1 MLTKEAKGEII
12 TQFATHPQDT
22 GSTEVTVA
30 LLTRRINDLAA
41 HLKVHKHD
49 FHSRN
54 GLMKLVGQRRRML
67 DYLARE
73 DVNRYKTLVSNL
85 GLRR

>member
-12 TQFATHPQDT
+12 QEFGTHPKDT
-22 GSTEVTVA
+22 GSAEVRVA
-30 LLTRRINDLAA
+30 LLTRRITDLAE
-41 HLKVHKHD
+41 HLKAHKHD
-49 FHSRN
+49 FHSRT
-54 GLMKLVGQRRRML
+54 GLLKMVGQRRRLL

-73 DVNRYKTLVSNL
+73 DVGRYKTLIVKL

>member
-12 TQFATHPQDT
+12 KEYGQHSKDT
-22 GSTEVTVA
+22 GSVEVTVA
-30 LLTRRINDLAA
+30 LLTHRINELVE
-41 HLKVHKHD
+41 HLKAHIHD

-54 GLMKLVGQRRRML
+54 GLLKLVGRRRRML

-73 DVNRYKTLVSNL
+73 DVGRYRTLIGRL